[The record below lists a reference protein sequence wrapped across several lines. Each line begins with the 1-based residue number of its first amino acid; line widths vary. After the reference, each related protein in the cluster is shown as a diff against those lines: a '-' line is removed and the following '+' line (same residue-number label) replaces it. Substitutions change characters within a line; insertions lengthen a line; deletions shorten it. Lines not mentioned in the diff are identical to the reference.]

1 MLIVLEGPD
10 GAGKTTLANRLIHTF
25 LENSKADSA
34 ELIHR
39 GPLDPAIDPL
49 HEYLLSLKYNRR
61 DYNHLVVLDRWHVS
75 EMVYGPI
82 YRGASRLNQFR
93 WVYIEK
99 WLEAQG
105 ALRLVVTAPTR
116 ILRARVEERGDDY
129 IDIDDLDRI
138 NSGFFRWQAAH
149 PSWTLVNTGSKRRPQ
164 VNRLHYRARL
174 LQESVRR
181 LNEIPTYVG
190 PAKPSILMTADFDL
204 VPTTENDRAVK
215 LLSTASDPRI
225 GLMGS
230 EHVTAGILTRLG
242 HPHVLRVNEEGEA
255 HDW

>member
-25 LENSKADSA
+25 LENSKDDSA

-105 ALRLVVTAPTR
+105 ALRLVVTAPTH

-129 IDIDDLDRI
+129 IDINDLDRI
-138 NSGFFRWQAAH
+138 NSGFFRWQASH
-149 PSWTLVNTGSKRRPQ
+149 PGWTLVDTGRKRRPL
-164 VNRLHYRARL
+164 VNQLHRQARL

-190 PAKPSILMTADFDL
+190 PAKPSILMAADFNLIPFAGEDQ
-204 VPTTENDRAVK
+204 AVK
-215 LLSTASDPRI
+215 LLSTTSDHRI

-230 EHVTAGILTRLG
+230 VHVTAGVLALLG
-242 HPHVLRVNEEGEA
+242 YPRVLRVNEKGEA